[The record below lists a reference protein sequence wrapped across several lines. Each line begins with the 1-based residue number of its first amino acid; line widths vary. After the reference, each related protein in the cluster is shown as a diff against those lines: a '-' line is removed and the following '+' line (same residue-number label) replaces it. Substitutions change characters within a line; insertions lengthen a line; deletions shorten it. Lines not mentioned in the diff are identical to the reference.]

1 MELNKGIKSFWQ
13 QIGIYLYSNGGIFLF
28 LGFLC
33 WIGWRFSSLM
43 SLPIILGLIIGL
55 SLLLFPLFWWLS
67 DVKSQLLKAFPDT
80 WEPQTAL
87 VEDYPQLNL
96 DLLLIQTST
105 LESLGF
111 VQLMDW
117 KAEPG
122 NGFVRCF
129 AHPQQYC
136 FAEIGQF
143 FNATG
148 ESTYSN
154 CTIFSLLE
162 QDWIIGEINREIRS
176 GDGFSYICRYPKE
189 IRTYSPNL
197 NLDELLQTHL
207 RLREKIL
214 VDLGISLLTDVSWS
228 AFYNFQKTFVIRFKQ
243 TLKRKNLLLAMF
255 EATLFERN
263 PKSQWLGDY
272 PQEAVK
278 KRANSR

>member
-1 MELNKGIKSFWQ
+1 MELNKGIKNFWQ
-13 QIGIYLYSNGGIFLF
+13 QMGIYLYSNAGVFLF

-33 WIGWRFSSLM
+33 WIGWKFSSFV
-43 SLPIILGLIIGL
+43 SLPIILGLIIGF

-67 DVKSQLLKAFPDT
+67 DVKSQLLKALPDT

-96 DLLLIQTST
+96 DCLLIQTRT

-117 KAEPG
+117 KVEPG
-122 NGFVRCF
+122 NGFARCF
-129 AHPQQYC
+129 DHPQQYC
-136 FAEIGQF
+136 FAEIGQL
-143 FNATG
+143 FNETREAIAQH
-148 ESTYSN
+148 SI
-154 CTIFSLLE
+154 IFSLLE
-162 QDWIIGEINREIRS
+162 QDWVIAEINREVRS
-176 GDGFSYICRYPKE
+176 GDGISYIWRHPKE

-214 VDLGISLLTDVSWS
+214 VDLGISLLTDVSRS
-228 AFYNFQKTFVIRFKQ
+228 AFCNLEKQSTIRRKQ

-255 EATLFERN
+255 EATLFEIN

-272 PQEAVK
+272 PQEATK